1 MNSNNGFVNPNQF
14 GFSGQ
19 DQFANF
25 EAPQGFTRGGQ
36 SPNRKQQQQDEP
48 VVAWLNI
55 RVALANGEYKQL
67 GKGIP
72 LRESVALERAILD
85 LMESDGFEA
94 NHLKGAIDIRINGS
108 TDNKEDVKIDLF
120 SAISTT
126 TTEEKTPAPRKR
138 TPRAKAVEADLADE

>member
-1 MNSNNGFVNPNQF
+1 MQSNFQNPNQF
-14 GFSGQ
+14 GFTGQ
-19 DQFANF
+19 DQFGGF
-25 EAPQGFTRGGQ
+25 EAPQGFTRGQ
-36 SPNRKQQQQDEP
+36 APSRKQQQQEEP

-85 LMESDGFEA
+85 LMETDGFDA
-94 NHLKGAIDIRINGS
+94 NQLKGAIDIRINGS

-120 SAISTT
+120 SAIS
-126 TTEEKTPAPRKR
+126 PAASE
-138 TPRAKAVEADLADE
+138 AKAPAKKRPARIKATTDDEIAE